1 MRKILFAVRNS
12 ISMSGEKIL
21 EVQDLRKEYKN
32 IVAVDGVSFGL
43 YAGEIVGLLGPNG
56 AGKTTTID
64 MLLGIVEPSGGS
76 LRVFGKDFAP
86 HRAEILAQVNFSAV
100 YAHLPGNTT
109 VRQNL
114 FIFGLLY
121 GVPRI
126 KERIAA
132 LLKEFDL
139 EKFSRVK
146 TGFLSS
152 GEQSRLHIAKA
163 MLNSPRLL
171 LLDEPTAS
179 IDPSDSQ
186 IIREKI
192 KAYAAATGAGVLW
205 TSHDMYEIKEVCDR
219 VLFISH
225 GKILLEGDPKEL
237 PVAYGKKNLEELFI
251 AVAREPLS
259 LQMGSRHHN
268 YIPNSPE

>member
-1 MRKILFAVRNS
+1 
-12 ISMSGEKIL
+12 MSSGKIL
-21 EVQDLRKEYKN
+21 EVENLRKEYKDV
-32 IVAVDGVSFGL
+32 VAVDGVSFGVG
-43 YAGEIVGLLGPNG
+43 AGEIVGLLGPNG

-64 MLLGIVEPSGGS
+64 MLLGIVEPSDGS
-76 LRVFGKDFAP
+76 VRVFGKDFAR
-86 HRAEILAQVNFSAV
+86 HRAEILAQVNFAAV

-121 GVPRI
+121 GVPQI
-126 KERIAA
+126 KQRIAT
-132 LLKEFDL
+132 LLQEFDL
-139 EKFSRVK
+139 EKFARVR
-146 TGFLSS
+146 TGLLSS
-152 GEQSRLHIAKA
+152 GEQSRVHMAKA

-192 KAYAAATGAGVLW
+192 KTYAADTGAAVLW
-205 TSHDMYEIKEVCDR
+205 TSHDMYEIEEVCDR

-225 GKILLEGDPKEL
+225 GKILLEGNPREL
-237 PVAYGKKNLEELFI
+237 PEQYGKKNLEELFI
-251 AVAREPLS
+251 AAAREPLS
-259 LQMGSRHHN
+259 FMYH
-268 YIPNSPE
+268 PV

>member
-1 MRKILFAVRNS
+1 
-12 ISMSGEKIL
+12 MSFGKIL
-21 EVQDLRKEYKN
+21 EVENLRKKYKDV
-32 IVAVDGVSFGL
+32 VAVDGVSFTV

-76 LRVFGKDFAP
+76 IRVFGKDFAR

-121 GVPRI
+121 GVSQIKKRI
-126 KERIAA
+126 EV
-132 LLKEFDL
+132 LLKEFHL
-139 EKFSRVK
+139 EKFARTR

-152 GEQSRLHIAKA
+152 GEQSRVHLAKA
-163 MLNSPRLL
+163 MLNSPRLI

-179 IDPSDSQ
+179 IDPSDSE

-192 KAYAAATGAGVLW
+192 RKYAADTGAAVLW
-205 TSHDMYEIKEVCDR
+205 TSHDMYEIEDVCDR

-225 GKILLEGDPKEL
+225 GKILLEGNPREL
-237 PVAYGKKNLEELFI
+237 PAQYGKKNLEELFI
-251 AVAREPLS
+251 AATRKPLS
-259 LQMGSRHHN
+259 LMYH
-268 YIPNSPE
+268 PV

>member
-1 MRKILFAVRNS
+1 MQT
-12 ISMSGEKIL
+12 EKIL
-21 EVQDLRKEYKN
+21 EVENLRKEYKN
-32 IVAVDGVSFGL
+32 VVAVDGVSFVVH
-43 YAGEIVGLLGPNG
+43 AGEIVGLLGPNG

-64 MLLGIVEPSGGS
+64 MLLGIVEPSGGRI
-76 LRVFGKDFAP
+76 RVFGKDFVA
-86 HRAEILAQVNFSAV
+86 HRAEILAKVNFAAV

-121 GVPRI
+121 GVPRL
-126 KERIAA
+126 KERIAT
-132 LLKEFDL
+132 LLKEYDL
-139 EKFSRVK
+139 ERFSRVR

-152 GEQSRLHIAKA
+152 GEQSRVHMAKA

-186 IIREKI
+186 IIRDKI
-192 KAYAAATGAGVLW
+192 KRYAVETKAAVLW
-205 TSHDMYEIKEVCDR
+205 TSHDMYEIEDVCDR

-225 GKILLEGDPKEL
+225 GGILLEGDPREL
-237 PVAYGKKNLEELFI
+237 PAQYGKKNLEELFI
-251 AVAREPLS
+251 AVAREPLL
-259 LQMGSRHHN
+259 LQAH
-268 YIPNSPE
+268 I